1 MQIRSFIDNIGQV
14 LDQTSFRS
22 FTLVVCLGLMLAM
35 IVLMWI
41 VVIFNWPVVGVTG
54 LVAVVIG
61 RVVWAGIRG
70 R

>member
-22 FTLVVCLGLMLAM
+22 FTLVVCLGLIVAM
-35 IVLMWI
+35 IVLMWL
-41 VVIFNWPVVGVTG
+41 VVTVRWPSVGITA
-54 LVAVVIG
+54 LLAVVVG

-70 R
+70 Q